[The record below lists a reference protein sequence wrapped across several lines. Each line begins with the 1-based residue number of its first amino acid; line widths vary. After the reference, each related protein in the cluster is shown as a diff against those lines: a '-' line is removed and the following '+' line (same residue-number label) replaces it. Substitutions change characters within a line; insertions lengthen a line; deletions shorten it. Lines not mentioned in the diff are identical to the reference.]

1 MRSMIVFSGKLCEK
15 LCGNEKLR
23 NFVASNVR
31 KNDGLAKH
39 VDVSIYKHLITT
51 ALADYSVHLGT

>member
-15 LCGNEKLR
+15 LCGNENLR

-39 VDVSIYKHLITT
+39 VDVSI
-51 ALADYSVHLGT
+51 